1 MTGGFVIAETEFSG
15 GKIMDV
21 RAGLGVGFGF
31 DGFGDGMAVG
41 IDEGMAVGAGA
52 GVKVGIGVGTLTETP
67 LLQINFLPDL
77 IQVNR
82 LP

>member
-21 RAGLGVGFGF
+21 RSELGVGFGF
-31 DGFGDGMAVG
+31 DGGITVGFG
-41 IDEGMAVGAGA
+41 EGL
-52 GVKVGIGVGTLTETP
+52 KVGFGVGNFTETP
-67 LLQINFLPDL
+67 LFQINFLPDL
-77 IQVNR
+77 IQVNI